1 MLRSSFLEGRE
12 PAPLRI
18 LAFRRR
24 FIRFALLSPAAPRS
38 QPGADD
44 ALFAWVAG
52 TRSFLN
58 AAAPGP
64 SPKIHLEERVNNF
77 CYDRPRGDDLPKIFW
92 GTDRGLAVIGR
103 WRQLEGMR

>member
-64 SPKIHLEERVNNF
+64 SPKIHLEERVSNF

-92 GTDRGLAVIGR
+92 GLTAV
-103 WRQLEGMR
+103 WPS